1 MRHRKH
7 KHLLGVKSAHRL
19 SLLANL
25 CSALIENGRIRTTLA
40 KAKALRPF
48 AEKIIT
54 LAKKSHLA
62 EDKAKKVHLRR
73 LAIARVRN
81 KKAVKKLFD
90 ELAENF
96 VDRPGGYTRIYKLA
110 TPRLGDA
117 ADMALIELVEASDEG
132 YAKKKSKKKK
142 SGKAAPE
149 TKENANVETPAEEA
163 SSPEEPDVDKPED
176 TAAVEDKEAPDDVS
190 KKDSDVSSS
199 GESELEDGE
208 SEEPPVEAT
217 SNEAETPEE
226 DSSQKEEAAEDAV
239 PVEASQESTKQE
251 QETSDSAESDA
262 SSEEEEKKE

>member
-54 LAKKSHLA
+54 LAKKSYLA
-62 EDKAKKVHLRR
+62 EDKTKKLHFRR
-73 LAIARVRN
+73 LAIARIRN

-90 ELAENF
+90 ELAESF

-117 ADMALIELVEASDEG
+117 AEMALIELVEASDEG

-142 SGKAAPE
+142 PAKAVPQ
-149 TKENANVETPAEEA
+149 TKENADEEKPAEEV
-163 SSPEEPDVDKPED
+163 SSSEKSDTDQPENAV
-176 TAAVEDKEAPDDVS
+176 AVEDKEATDYDS
-190 KKDSDVSSS
+190 KRES
-199 GESELEDGE
+199 GESPAEDSKPEDGE
-208 SEEPPVEAT
+208 SEVAT
-217 SNEAETPEE
+217 SEPAAVEVPEESSSQDEKTTKDPTPE
-226 DSSQKEEAAEDAV
+226 
-239 PVEASQESTKQE
+239 EASQESPE
-251 QETSDSAESDA
+251 QEEEAEDSAESDV

>member
-62 EDKAKKVHLRR
+62 EDKTKKLHFRR
-73 LAIARVRN
+73 LAIARIRN

-90 ELAENF
+90 ELAESF

-142 SGKAAPE
+142 PAKAVPQ
-149 TKENANVETPAEEA
+149 TKENADEEKPAEEVP
-163 SSPEEPDVDKPED
+163 SSEESDTDQSED
-176 TAAVEDKEAPDDVS
+176 AVAVEDKETTDD
-190 KKDSDVSSS
+190 DSQPES
-199 GESELEDGE
+199 GESPAEDSKPEDGE
-208 SEEPPVEAT
+208 SEVAT
-217 SNEAETPEE
+217 SEPAAVEVPEERSSQDETTTEDSTPEE
-226 DSSQKEEAAEDAV
+226 A
-239 PVEASQESTKQE
+239 PQESPE
-251 QETSDSAESDA
+251 QEEETEDSAESDV
-262 SSEEEEKKE
+262 SSEGEEKKE

>member
-54 LAKKSHLA
+54 LAKKSHLT

-90 ELAENF
+90 ELAESF

-132 YAKKKSKKKK
+132 YAKKKSKKKP
-142 SGKAAPE
+142 GKAAPE
-149 TKENANVETPAEEA
+149 TKENANVETPAEKD
-163 SSPEEPDVDKPED
+163 SSPEESDLDKPED

-190 KKDSDVSSS
+190 KKDSVSSS

-208 SEEPPVEAT
+208 SEEPSVEPT
-217 SNEAETPEE
+217 STEAETPEE
-226 DSSQKEEAAEDAV
+226 DSSQNEEVAEDAV
-239 PVEASQESTKQE
+239 PVEVSQESTKQE
-251 QETSDSAESDA
+251 EKTSDSAESDA